1 MPSRRVRQRRLAGV
15 GVPPSGGGS
24 TATVTVLTFASG
36 VVSFESMTAV
46 FTVGPVREIV
56 AGFTVVR
63 KVTEP
68 LEVSVPRFQVTVPLA
83 NVPPLAA
90 SRKVNPA
97 TWSVIT
103 APVTG
108 PLVNVYETVQVT
120 TDGVATRALAGPLIV
135 IVSVFATLS
144 VTRVGTRTMTV
155 DSSSQIADARSLRDR
170 RDVRL

>member
-1 MPSRRVRQRRLAGV
+1 
-15 GVPPSGGGS
+15 
-24 TATVTVLTFASG
+24 
-36 VVSFESMTAV
+36 MTAV

-68 LEVSVPRFQVTVPLA
+68 LALSVPRFHVTVPLA

-90 SRKVNPA
+90 SRKVKPTG

-108 PLVNVYETVQVT
+108 PLV
-120 TDGVATRALAGPLIV
+120 
-135 IVSVFATLS
+135 SV
-144 VTRVGTRTMTV
+144 
-155 DSSSQIADARSLRDR
+155 
-170 RDVRL
+170 